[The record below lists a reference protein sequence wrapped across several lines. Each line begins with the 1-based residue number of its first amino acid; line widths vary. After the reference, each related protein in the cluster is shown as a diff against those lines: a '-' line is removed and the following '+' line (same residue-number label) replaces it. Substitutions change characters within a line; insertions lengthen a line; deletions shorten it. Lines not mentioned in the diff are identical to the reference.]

1 MSYSI
6 KGNTITLTR
15 GDTFMGK
22 VNLTVDGETYAPN
35 DEDVIRFAVKHKDM
49 TPGKKDY
56 VDEEPLIE
64 KIIPNNSLVLRLESS
79 DTNELDFGDYV
90 YDIQITFADGSVD
103 TFITA
108 STFRITPEVA

>member
-6 KGNTITLTR
+6 KGNTIALTR

-22 VNLTVDGETYAPN
+22 ISLVIDGEPYVPS
-35 DEDVIRFAVKHKDM
+35 DDDVIRFAVKNKDM
-49 TPGKKDY
+49 TPGKKEY

-64 KIIPNNSLVLRLESS
+64 KTIPNGSLILKLDPS
-79 DTNELDFGDYV
+79 DTKELDFGDYV
-90 YDIQITFADGSVD
+90 YDVQITLADGSVT

>member
-22 VNLTVDGETYAPN
+22 ISLVIDGEPYTPN
-35 DEDVIRFAVKHKDM
+35 DDDVVRFAVKHKEM
-49 TPGKKDY
+49 TAGRKEY

-64 KIIPNNSLVLRLESS
+64 KVIPNSSLILKLDPS
-79 DTNELDFGDYV
+79 DTKELDFGDYV
-90 YDIQITFADGSVD
+90 YDVQITLADGSVT

>member
-22 VNLTVDGETYAPN
+22 ISLVIDGEPYTPN
-35 DEDVIRFAVKHKDM
+35 DDDVIRFAVKNKDM
-49 TPGKKDY
+49 TPGKKEY

-64 KIIPNNSLVLRLESS
+64 KTIPNGSLILKLDPS
-79 DTNELDFGDYV
+79 DTKELDFCDYV
-90 YDIQITFADGSVD
+90 YDVQITLADGSVT